1 MPVVIAHRG
10 ASKAFP
16 ENTLAAFRGALAM
29 GADMVELDV
38 RRTADGRLAIHH
50 DARLPDGRAICELA
64 WSDLPADVPD
74 LDEAIDACGPM
85 AVNVE
90 VKSSARDPDF
100 DPERTVAGE
109 VANLVGR
116 RDLYDRILV
125 SSFDVGSIARIREV
139 DPRVATAWLTMLVPD
154 AAAVVAS
161 LVEAGHRAL
170 HPYDATVDR
179 ALVDTCHAA
188 GIEVNVWTVDDPER
202 MLALA
207 EMGVDGIC
215 TNEPDVALRVLGRA

>member
-1 MPVVIAHRG
+1 MPAVIAHRG

-16 ENTLAAFRGALAM
+16 ENTVAAFRGALEM

-38 RRTADGRLAIHH
+38 RRTADGRLAVHH

-64 WSDLPADVPD
+64 WSDLPSEVPD
-74 LDEAIDACGPM
+74 LDEAIDACGSM

-100 DPERTVAGE
+100 DPERTVATE
-109 VANLVGR
+109 VANVVAR

-125 SSFDVGSIARIREV
+125 SSFDVGSIGRVREV
-139 DPRVATAWLTMLVPD
+139 DPGVATAWLTMLVPD

-170 HPYDATVDR
+170 HPYDPIVDR
-179 ALVDTCHAA
+179 ALVDACHAA
-188 GIEVNVWTVDDPER
+188 GVEVNVWTVDEPER
-202 MLALA
+202 MRALA

-215 TNEPDVALRVLGRA
+215 TNEPDVALRVLDRA